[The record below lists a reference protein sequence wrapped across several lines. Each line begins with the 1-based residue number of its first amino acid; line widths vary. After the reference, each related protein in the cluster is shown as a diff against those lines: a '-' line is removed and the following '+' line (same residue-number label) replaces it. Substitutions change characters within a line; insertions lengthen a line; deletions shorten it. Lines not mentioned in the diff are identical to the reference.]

1 MAQRQPH
8 PVRNARFAA
17 IQYRTRHGRWPA
29 GPAELLPFMVLRLS
43 WPRSAAEL
51 VIGHELDEGALVLAP
66 DEHNPA
72 STVLRPVE
80 VDSDLTFTA
89 AQRAVAAALEKAA
102 LGRAVARPAP
112 AKGSTKARRAKRH
125 PAPTGQGMAMHALV
139 LGEDPAA
146 RQEPAHDLLRV
157 AAAVPLYL
165 RGMAVPRH
173 ALCHYSA
180 GDTRHSP
187 ASTWDHVV
195 PQLLSGP
202 WAWWNIVPACPG
214 CNTAKGHLLGW
225 CLCDFCARAQAAH
238 RAVRGEQDDE
248 FIAAGRAAE
257 YLRAT
262 DAAQQHLLGLAQQA
276 GRAQQ
281 REDTAPDR
289 PDRPD
294 EQAVQLHGSD
304 TSLR

>member
-17 IQYRTRHGRWPA
+17 IQYRTRHGRWPGDA
-29 GPAELLPFMVLRLS
+29 AELLPFMVLRLG

-66 DEHNPA
+66 DEHDPA

-80 VDSDLTFTA
+80 VDSDLKFTA
-89 AQRAVAAALEKAA
+89 AQRAVVAALEKAA
-102 LGRAVARPAP
+102 LGRVVTPPSAV
-112 AKGSTKARRAKRH
+112 KKNSSTRRAKRH
-125 PAPTGQGMAMHALV
+125 PAPTGQSMAMHALV
-139 LGEDPAA
+139 IGQDPAA
-146 RQEPAHDLLRV
+146 RQEPTHDELRL

-180 GDTRHSP
+180 GDTQHSP
-187 ASTWDHVV
+187 ASTWDHIV

-202 WAWWNIVPACPG
+202 WTWWNIVPACQP
-214 CNTAKGHLLGW
+214 CNSAKGHLLGW
-225 CLCDFCARAQAAH
+225 CVCDFCARAQAAH
-238 RAVRGEQDDE
+238 RAVRGEQDDD

-276 GRAQQ
+276 DQAQP
-281 REDTAPDR
+281 REGTAPGS
-289 PDRPD
+289 PGTPD
-294 EQAVQLHGSD
+294 E
-304 TSLR
+304 